1 LAKFML
7 RRFVNYFILVFI
19 ATSLAYILAAVSLSP
34 KSNYT
39 TRAKP
44 PSPAVISQKLDSI
57 NANPDT
63 PVITRY
69 GRWLDDV
76 VHGDLGKEVQGGSV
90 NGDVGRRLWVSGQL
104 LLIGTILGSLIGIA
118 IGAWSA
124 VRQYKPVDHFFT
136 STSFVLLAMPTFVL
150 AITTEVLAQRINTW
164 TGHPQ
169 LIQYT
174 GQFDP
179 SLSGFWP
186 VLGNRLR
193 HLLLPTITLVLG
205 GAAYLSRYQ
214 RNSMLDVLSSDYVR
228 TARAKGLR
236 RRTALT
242 KHALRTALI
251 PSITIFVYS
260 FALIF
265 VGATFTE
272 EIFGWHGMG
281 ELLVTS
287 IQQNDTNAVAA
298 VTLFVAVLVL
308 LAGLI
313 QDFVIAL
320 LDPRVRVG

>member
-1 LAKFML
+1 ML
-7 RRFVNYFILVFI
+7 RRFVNYFVLVFI
-19 ATSLAYILAAVSLSP
+19 ATSLAYILASVSLDP

-44 PSPAVISQKLDSI
+44 PSAEVISEKLDSI

-63 PVITRY
+63 PVLDRY
-69 GRWLDDV
+69 GTWLGDIF
-76 VHGDLGKEVQGGSV
+76 HGNLGKEVQGGSV
-90 NGDVGRRLWVSGQL
+90 NDDVGRRLWVSGQL
-104 LLIGTILGSLIGIA
+104 LLIGTILGSVVGIA

-124 VRQYKPVDHFFT
+124 VRQYSWVDHFFT
-136 STSFVLLAMPTFVL
+136 ASSFVILAVPTFVL
-150 AITTEVLAQRINTW
+150 AITTELLATHINQW

-169 LIQYT
+169 LIEYT

-179 SLSGFWP
+179 AINGGFWP
-186 VLGNRLR
+186 HLANRLR
-193 HLLLPTITLVLG
+193 HLLLPTITLVIG
-205 GAAYLSRYQ
+205 GAAYISRYQ
-214 RNSMLDVLSSDYVR
+214 RNSMLDVLGSDYVR

-236 RRTALT
+236 RRAALT
-242 KHALRTALI
+242 RHALRTALI

-272 EIFGWHGMG
+272 IIFGWHGMG

-287 IQQNDTNAVAA
+287 IQSNDTNAVAA

-308 LAGLI
+308 LAGMI

-320 LDPRVRVG
+320 LDPRVRVGAI

>member
-1 LAKFML
+1 MAKFLL
-7 RRFVNYFILVFI
+7 RRFVNYFILIFL
-19 ATSLAYILAAVSLSP
+19 ATSLAYILAAVSLDP

-39 TRAKP
+39 SRAKP
-44 PSPAVISQKLDSI
+44 PPPAVITEKLNSI

-63 PVITRY
+63 PVLVRY
-69 GRWLDDV
+69 GHWLDDV
-76 VHGDLGKEVQGGSV
+76 FHGNLGKEVQGGSV
-90 NGDVGRRLWVSGQL
+90 NADVGRRLWVSGQL
-104 LLIGTILGSLIGIA
+104 LLIGTVLGGLVGVA

-124 VRQYKPVDHFFT
+124 VRQYRFIDHFFT
-136 STSFVLLAMPTFVL
+136 STSFVILAVPTFVL
-150 AITTEVLAQRINTW
+150 AISAQLLAVHINGW
-164 TGHPQ
+164 AGHR
-169 LIQYT
+169 LIQFS
-174 GQFDP
+174 GEFDP
-179 SLSGFWP
+179 AINGGWWP
-186 VLGNRLR
+186 HLANRLN
-193 HLLLPTITLVLG
+193 HLILPTITLVLS

-214 RNSMLDVLSSDYVR
+214 RSAMLDVLGSDYVR

-251 PSITIFVYS
+251 PAVTIFVYS

-265 VGATFTE
+265 VGSVFTE

-287 IQQNDTNAVAA
+287 IQSNDANAATA

-308 LAGLI
+308 LASML

-320 LDPRVRVG
+320 LDPRVRVS